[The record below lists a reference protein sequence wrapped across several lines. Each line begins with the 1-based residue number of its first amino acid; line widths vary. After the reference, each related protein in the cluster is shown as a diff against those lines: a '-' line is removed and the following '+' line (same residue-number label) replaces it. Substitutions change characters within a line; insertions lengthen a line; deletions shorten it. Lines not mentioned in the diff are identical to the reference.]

1 MKRQIGYLEAFRTTQ
16 RVKRMNRE
24 DLEGLQ
30 RNRLEN
36 VFLHAKQYSGF
47 YQRQYAHLADCPS
60 LQKIPPVAKQELM
73 AHFDEWVTDSDVN
86 HDDLKDYISSQ
97 ENIGRP
103 YRKKYLVSTTSGS
116 TGHPAIMLLDRTVKA

>member
-24 DLEGLQ
+24 DLERLQ
-30 RNRLEN
+30 RNRLEK
-36 VFLHAKQYSGF
+36 VYWHAKQYSGI
-47 YQRQYAHLADCPS
+47 YQKKYAHLAEYPS
-60 LQKIPPVAKQELM
+60 LQEIPPVAKQELM
-73 AHFDEWVTDSDVN
+73 ANFDEWVTDNDVKL
-86 HDDLKDYISSQ
+86 DDLKDYISSQ